1 MEAPVSGIQAVIRPA
16 AVLPERAA
24 QLILSALNGQDVSRG
39 GVWNTTTTLWQ
50 RYDRPWD
57 GQLGSRGNSVLI
69 GSIAVIYGT
78 PTRGSITVYRAAV
91 TGEGLDLG
99 WTTDALCDE
108 AFAYAGLTLAN
119 CPRAALQQPPRR
131 DPFRAQPLE
140 VLTSEV
146 TEKTPNAHN
155 TVITVD
161 GKPTTVAA
169 RP

>member
-1 MEAPVSGIQAVIRPA
+1 VIRPA

-57 GQLGSRGNSVLI
+57 GPLGSRGNSVLI

-91 TGEGLDLG
+91 TGEGLSLG

-108 AFAYAGLTLAN
+108 AFAYAGLTLAS

-131 DPFRAQPLE
+131 DPFRSQPGAA
-140 VLTSEV
+140 TRNAGHPGN
-146 TEKTPNAHN
+146 TETAVHSGNS
-155 TVITVD
+155 VITV
-161 GKPTTVAA
+161 GSTPSTAAA

>member
-1 MEAPVSGIQAVIRPA
+1 MFQRAEAPVSGVQAVIRPA

-57 GQLGSRGNSVLI
+57 GPLGSRGNSVLI

-91 TGEGLDLG
+91 TGEGLTLG

-108 AFAYAGLTLAN
+108 AFAYAGLTLAS

-131 DPFRAQPLE
+131 DPFRVQPGEAL
-140 VLTSEV
+140 SD
-146 TEKTPNAHN
+146 NAGDA
-155 TVITVD
+155 VITVAST
-161 GKPTTVAA
+161 PSTAAA
-169 RP
+169 RH